1 MYFNVWR
8 VNAHNAGEYESRMHC
23 LRWAHFNYKTSI
35 LPDRW
40 TVGEKSPNVFLNLN
54 RQYNATCSVW
64 PPESRTSAK
73 SVFVV
78 IPSVYY
84 FISRN
89 KPLGI
94 TSRSQPIDRRDV
106 GHRIS
111 PTHYRHGY
119 CMYIDTF
126 GRGHCKVLFASGRSN
141 GGLDTFSSEKVNNFL
156 SIINCEKR
164 QESDVVEILNPRFI
178 LLTISDLM
186 KF

>member
-1 MYFNVWR
+1 MFKSTIWNKTHLNAWR
-8 VNAHNAGEYESRMHC
+8 INAHNARHYGNRMHC

-40 TVGEKSPNVFLNLN
+40 TVGEKSPNILLNLN

-64 PPESRTSAK
+64 SPESRTSAK

-111 PTHYRHGY
+111 PAHYRHY
-119 CMYIDTF
+119 CAATVLMCYF
-126 GRGHCKVLFASGRSN
+126 YRAEPSRGLHFYLR
-141 GGLDTFSSEKVNNFL
+141 
-156 SIINCEKR
+156 
-164 QESDVVEILNPRFI
+164 ES
-178 LLTISDLM
+178 
-186 KF
+186 